1 MIGKFPALSLE
12 NNFYEIQDI
21 FDERKEGTYLDF
33 AHISEDGNR
42 LIAEVMIEKFF
53 KNRKNWKNLK
63 KPHLKDPNERC

>member
-21 FDERKEGTYLDF
+21 FDERQEGTYLDF

-42 LIAEVMIEKFF
+42 LVAEAMIENFF
-53 KNRKNWKNLK
+53 KNMKNLK
-63 KPHLKDPNERC
+63 PREAPFKRF